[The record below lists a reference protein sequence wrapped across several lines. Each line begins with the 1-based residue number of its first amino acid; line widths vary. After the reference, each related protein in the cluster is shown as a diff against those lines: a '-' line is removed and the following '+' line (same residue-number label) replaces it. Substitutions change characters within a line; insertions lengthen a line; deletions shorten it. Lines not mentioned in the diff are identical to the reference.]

1 MGRFGGR
8 KGKGETMYFYYSFK
22 ESEKKNKN
30 VNAMKEQCVENG
42 SKALDCFTNKCF
54 LSCTENLNRYDMDP
68 YE

>member
-1 MGRFGGR
+1 
-8 KGKGETMYFYYSFK
+8 MYFYYSFK
-22 ESEKKNKN
+22 ELEKKNKN